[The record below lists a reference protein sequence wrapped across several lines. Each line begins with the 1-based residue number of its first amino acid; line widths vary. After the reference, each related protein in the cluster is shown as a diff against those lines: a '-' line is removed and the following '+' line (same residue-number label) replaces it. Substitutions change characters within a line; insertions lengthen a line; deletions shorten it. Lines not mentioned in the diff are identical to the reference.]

1 MKYIITESQYKL
13 ITESMRYVKVFQE
26 LIDNRMEIYS

>member
-13 ITESMRYVKVFQE
+13 KGWGFFIYGVF
-26 LIDNRMEIYS
+26 M